1 MIKRRLITGPSL
13 QKPTHT
19 PTHSFNYYVEF
30 NTHQR
35 SQSKYAHSQ
44 VPQHE
49 DDIHIHSK
57 VNYMLV
63 KIVSH

>member
-49 DDIHIHSK
+49 DDIIYTYILK
-57 VNYMLV
+57 LIICWL
-63 KIVSH
+63 KL